1 MIRNEKYEIRCH
13 PTTATSDIK
22 IKKPEKRDNLRALLS
37 VGKCSLD
44 FFFYTK
50 EKRYMCFD
58 FMYIRFLLR
67 ERFAS

>member
-13 PTTATSDIK
+13 STTATSDVK

-44 FFFYTK
+44 FFLYRGK
-50 EKRYMCFD
+50 KG
-58 FMYIRFLLR
+58 IRVSILCILEFC
-67 ERFAS
+67 